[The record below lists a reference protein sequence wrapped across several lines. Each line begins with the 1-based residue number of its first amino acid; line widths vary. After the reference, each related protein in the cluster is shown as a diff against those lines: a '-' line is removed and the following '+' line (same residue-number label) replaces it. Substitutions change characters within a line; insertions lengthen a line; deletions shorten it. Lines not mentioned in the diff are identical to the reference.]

1 MLQPADR
8 YQAFQCHYGQYAPSS
23 RNTLSIGWMCM
34 KTDKIRKKK
43 NKYSTNLFTRTRV
56 DRLHKSE
63 IAIKCNSINLN
74 YFAE

>member
-8 YQAFQCHYGQYAPSS
+8 YQAFQCHYGQYSAPSS

-43 NKYSTNLFTRTRV
+43 QIL
-56 DRLHKSE
+56 DE
-63 IAIKCNSINLN
+63 SIHA
-74 YFAE
+74 YACRSAA